1 MRTRSRVAVLAT
13 VALAAATARTR
24 PAHASFHLMQI
35 EQAVGGVCGDTSR
48 QAIQLRMRFGDQE
61 FVDGKQLKAWDAAG
75 ANPIVL
81 LTFPGDVAVAHPGG
95 RLLTDTPG
103 LDSR

>member
-13 VALAAATARTR
+13 IALAAAFAGARPSR
-24 PAHASFHLMQI
+24 ASFHLMQI
-35 EQAVGGVCGDTSR
+35 EQVVGGVCGDTSR

-81 LTFPGDVAVAHPGG
+81 LTFPSDAPIGDPG
-95 RLLTDTPG
+95 RRILVT
-103 LDSR
+103 